1 MKKAG
6 QILCD
11 YVPMGS
17 TDNGRDCWAQEQVL
31 GAMEEYAKQFKTNKL
46 YEFVYCGMTEESSY
60 ATISVHRTREGAEK
74 AMNKHKEEERIKH
87 EKKIERYKNSWKE
100 EGHDDET
107 IKELLEGST
116 GEFGRF
122 EDWGINEIEVED

>member
-1 MKKAG
+1 MVKKAG
-6 QILCD
+6 EILCD

-31 GAMEEYAKQFKTNKL
+31 GAMEEYAKQFKTKKL
-46 YEFVYCGMTEESSY
+46 FEFVYNSMTEESSY
-60 ATISVHRTREGAEK
+60 ATISVHRTREGAET
-74 AMNKHKEEERIKH
+74 AMSKHKEQERIAY
-87 EKKIERYKNSWKE
+87 EKKMKRYVDNWKE

-107 IKELLEGST
+107 IKVLSESI

-122 EDWGINEIEVED
+122 KDWGINEIKVEE